1 MTEKFVEILT
11 IPFIDSNMDEFMN
24 RMIYP
29 RLMNQEKT
37 FVVTANPEIVE
48 YANEHKDY
56 KDIIISAD
64 YITPDGVGIIM
75 ASKWLN
81 QPLQERITGFD
92 LMNELFRVA
101 DEKALKV
108 YLLGAEE
115 NVIEAAALKVKELY
129 PGLELVGY
137 NHGYIDIK
145 DDTLPKSMAELEPDI
160 ILTALGFPRQEKW
173 VSRHYALFNKGLFM
187 GVGGSFD
194 VLAGKVNRAPVFWQK
209 MRLEWLYRLIQQ
221 PSRWKRMLAL
231 PRFVLK
237 VRRLRKTVQRS

>member
-1 MTEKFVEILT
+1 MTEKFVEILS

-24 RMIYP
+24 GMIYP

-145 DDTLPKSMAELEPDI
+145 DDTLPKSIAELEPDI

>member
-1 MTEKFVEILT
+1 MTEKFVEILS

-64 YITPDGVGIIM
+64 YITPDGIGIIM

-108 YLLGAEE
+108 YMLGAEE

-145 DDTLPKSMAELEPDI
+145 DDALPKSIAELEPDI

>member
-48 YANEHKDY
+48 YANEHQDY

>member
-24 RMIYP
+24 GMIYP

-48 YANEHKDY
+48 YANEHQDY

-145 DDTLPKSMAELEPDI
+145 DDTLPKSIAELEPDI

-237 VRRLRKTVQRS
+237 VRRLRKSVQRS

>member
-48 YANEHKDY
+48 YANEHQDY

-145 DDTLPKSMAELEPDI
+145 DDALPKSIAELEPDI

>member
-1 MTEKFVEILT
+1 MTEKFVEILS

-24 RMIYP
+24 GMIYP

-48 YANEHKDY
+48 YANEHQDY

-145 DDTLPKSMAELEPDI
+145 DDTLPKSIAELEPDI

-209 MRLEWLYRLIQQ
+209 C
-221 PSRWKRMLAL
+221 
-231 PRFVLK
+231 VLNGC
-237 VRRLRKTVQRS
+237 TD

>member
-48 YANEHKDY
+48 YANEHRDY

-145 DDTLPKSMAELEPDI
+145 DDTLPKSIAELEPDI

>member
-1 MTEKFVEILT
+1 MTEKFVEILS

-48 YANEHKDY
+48 YANEHQDY

-115 NVIEAAALKVKELY
+115 NMIETAALKVKELY

-145 DDTLPKSMAELEPDI
+145 DDAWPKSIAELEPDI

-173 VSRHYALFNKGLFM
+173 VSRHYPLFKKGLFM

-194 VLAGKVNRAPVFWQK
+194 VLAGKVNRA
-209 MRLEWLYRLIQQ
+209 
-221 PSRWKRMLAL
+221 
-231 PRFVLK
+231 RFSGRRCVLNGC
-237 VRRLRKTVQRS
+237 TD

>member
-29 RLMNQEKT
+29 RLMNQKKT

-145 DDTLPKSMAELEPDI
+145 DDALPKSIAELEPDI

>member
-1 MTEKFVEILT
+1 MTEKFVEILS

-24 RMIYP
+24 GMVYP

-37 FVVTANPEIVE
+37 FIVTANPEIVE
-48 YANEHKDY
+48 YANEHQDY

-115 NVIEAAALKVKELY
+115 NVIEAAALKVKESY

-145 DDTLPKSMAELEPDI
+145 DDTLPKSIAELEPDI

-173 VSRHYALFNKGLFM
+173 VSKHYALFSKG
-187 GVGGSFD
+187 VIHGSW
-194 VLAGKVNRAPVFWQK
+194 GK
-209 MRLEWLYRLIQQ
+209 L
-221 PSRWKRMLAL
+221 
-231 PRFVLK
+231 
-237 VRRLRKTVQRS
+237 